1 MRSEIAVLVA
11 RWRRGT
17 ILILPSVTSCR
28 RIAVLVLCSVGRPI
42 NSVAKRLSTAAED
55 REGPEP
61 LIASE
66 NLLPI
71 LLVTNVVERLVRLSL
86 HLQVFNGRLVGK
98 GKFDVE
104 FEEHGHQDGNDS
116 IQHEGHLNHDVLYQ
130 LLLVSILRA
139 EVICVQ
145 RPLNAFKPSVGHG
158 DNYKVRDDEDVNEE
172 QYEKLAVPESNT
184 VINPRTVMVHVEH
197 TSVARRAMMAS
208 LWLENVTHQT
218 ITTTL
223 ILWVTKMEAPKDW
236 NLSWVSSHRLY
247 ERPYQHEKEYIED
260 TKHENDPCIICR
272 TVNC

>member
-61 LIASE
+61 LVASE

-158 DNYKVRDDEDVNEE
+158 DYYKVRDDEDVNEE

-184 VINPRTVMVHVEH
+184 VVNPWTVMVHVQH

-208 LWLENVTHQT
+208 LWLENVTHQAVSSSLVFR
-218 ITTTL
+218 IAQ
-223 ILWVTKMEAPKDW
+223 MEAPKDW
-236 NLSWVSSHRLY
+236 YLARIRRHSLN
-247 ERPYQHEKEYIED
+247 EGPNKHEKE
-260 TKHENDPCIICR
+260 
-272 TVNC
+272 